1 MEDSDKHDSRIFLIS
16 MILSTYWIYNS
27 IGNLDENSLNF
38 IYTVVNMAKEI
49 ASRNNNF
56 DINFPQYI

>member
-27 IGNLDENSLNF
+27 IGNLDENSLLY

-49 ASRNNNF
+49 VSRNNNF